1 MTARPEAND
10 SRSRASFGD
19 AAESAEFV
27 EMLEKFE
34 RGEITSDQYR
44 HYRLSRGI
52 YGQRQDGVQMVRVK
66 IPQGVL
72 TGEQLVVLA
81 DCADKYSRGFGHVTT
96 RQNFQF
102 HFVKTEHAPAFM
114 EAVARS
120 GLTTREAC
128 SHTVRNVAGCPYAG
142 VCQGA
147 AFDVTSYGEMVTRH
161 FLRRPFGSGLPRK
174 FKIAIS
180 GCDDDCAQ
188 GAMNDIGIIGRLRDG
203 VRGFKIV
210 AGGGTSTLPRS
221 AGVLHEFLPAEELL
235 ASCEAIARVFNAEGE
250 RGNLQ
255 KARMKWAIKRL
266 GWEKFQALYQEQ
278 LELIRKEGGRP
289 LPAEATDEQPPNKAP
304 LPRVERPMPTRF
316 TDWKVAQARPQ
327 RQDGYFAVAVWL
339 RLGDVSSRQLRS
351 LADITAKY
359 GDATLRT
366 TNDQNL
372 VVRWIREQ
380 DLPALWLDL
389 DAVGL
394 GEPHASSTSDVVSC
408 PGAETCRIAVTASRG
423 VGQLVGDRLREKHGT
438 LRREGL
444 DIKVSGCPNGCG
456 QHHIAAIGL
465 QGGTRHV
472 GSKLVP
478 QYFVMIGGGIDA
490 RGATFGRLVGKVPAR
505 RVPEA
510 VDRLIAHYDANRTS
524 GETARAY
531 FQRMEVPVAK
541 QLLADLI
548 ELKEGETKPED
559 FIDLGS
565 SVEFQVVDMDGECA
579 Q

>member
-10 SRSRASFGD
+10 SRSRESFGD

-34 RGEITSDQYR
+34 RGELTSDQYR

-72 TGEQLVVLA
+72 SAEQLVVLA

-114 EAVARS
+114 EAVSRS

-142 VCQGA
+142 VCSGA
-147 AFDVTSYGEMVTRH
+147 AFDVTPYGEMVTRH
-161 FLRRPFGSGLPRK
+161 FLRRPYGSGLPRK

-188 GAMNDIGIIGRLRDG
+188 GAMNDIGIIGRVREG

-210 AGGGTSTLPRS
+210 AGGGTSTLPRN

-266 GWEKFQALYQEQ
+266 GWEKFQALYEEQ

-289 LPAEATDEQPPNKAP
+289 LPVEATDEQPPNKAP

-316 TDWKVAQARPQ
+316 TDWKRAHARPQ
-327 RQDGYFAVAVWL
+327 RQEGYCAVAVWL
-339 RLGDVSSRQLRS
+339 RLGDVSSRQLRA
-351 LADITAKY
+351 LADIVAKY

-372 VVRWIREQ
+372 LIRWIREQ

-394 GEPHASSTSDVVSC
+394 GEPHAGSTSDVVSC

-423 VGQLVGDRLREKHGT
+423 VAQLVGDRLREKHGA

-456 QHHIAAIGL
+456 QHHVSAIGL

-472 GSKLVP
+472 GTKLVP
-478 QYFVMIGGGIDA
+478 QYFVMIGGGIDV

-510 VDRLIAHYDANRTS
+510 IDRLIAHFDANRTP

-531 FQRMEVPVAK
+531 FQRLEIPVAK

-548 ELKEGETKPED
+548 ELKEADAKPDD

-565 SVEFQVVDMDGECA
+565 NVEFQVVDMDGECA